1 MKSDGPL
8 QLVGARW
15 SESDACGVELCGD
28 EMACDGLSGF
38 GEGGVAIVTEELSC
52 GFVGTSDFE
61 HLRVWAGS
69 RVLTKSTMFAKISAV
84 SGIVRVFS
92 FFCVR
97 RPDRQVSKCK
107 RQFHQIMNF
116 YRINSLRNHASRLQ
130 AALHSQAIIRI

>member
-61 HLRVWAGS
+61 QTAGELENYK
-69 RVLTKSTMFAKISAV
+69 VVEPSTSV
-84 SGIVRVFS
+84 GGVE
-92 FFCVR
+92 
-97 RPDRQVSKCK
+97 
-107 RQFHQIMNF
+107 
-116 YRINSLRNHASRLQ
+116 SLD
-130 AALHSQAIIRI
+130 